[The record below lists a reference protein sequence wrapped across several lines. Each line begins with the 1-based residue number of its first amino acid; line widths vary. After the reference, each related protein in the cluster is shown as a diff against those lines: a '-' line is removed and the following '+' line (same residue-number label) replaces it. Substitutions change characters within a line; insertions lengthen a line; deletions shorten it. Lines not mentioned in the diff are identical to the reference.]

1 MFELMSPHDVVVS
14 IDDADNPAHHAVPSH
29 DAGLKISFGVTN
41 VGSKAGIA
49 RVGIEID
56 DKFFKEWKSPS
67 LAPGQGVST
76 LVSIGRLSQGE
87 HTVLIYVNPGSG
99 NFDHATNTFQVQ

>member
-14 IDDADNPAHHAVPSH
+14 IDDADNPAHHAVPHH

-41 VGSKAGIA
+41 VGNKRGTA

-56 DKFFKEWKSPS
+56 DNFFKEWKSPP
-67 LAPGQGVST
+67 LDPGQGAST
-76 LVSIGRLSQGE
+76 LVSIGRLSAGD

-99 NFDHATNTFQVQ
+99 NWDHAENKFQVR

>member
-14 IDDADNPAHHAVPSH
+14 IDDADNPDHHAVPHH

-41 VGSKAGIA
+41 VGNKEGAA

-56 DKFFKEWKSPS
+56 DTFFKEWKSPS
-67 LAPGQGVST
+67 LKPGQGAAT

-99 NFDHATNTFQVQ
+99 QFDHATNTFQVQ